1 MDRRKRSGGPQTA
14 AGKARSSRNALKS
27 GITVSYWL
35 NADEQAE
42 YEALLEALM
51 EEYATARP
59 TTLVLVTRLAC
70 SMVKLNR
77 LQRIENARFE
87 SARIIAGDVARQ
99 QLDAEHSLASCLPPT
114 AEAREFARRVA
125 TESAMPDPELITTL
139 ARYQTALERQIMM
152 TTAELRRI
160 VLLGGPGATAPQS
173 PAAQPA
179 ATPAAT
185 PAASRL
191 FGDAPDIEDVT
202 PRSVNEK

>member
-1 MDRRKRSGGPQTA
+1 MNHRKRSGGPQTA
-14 AGKARSSRNALKS
+14 AGKARSSRNALKT
-27 GITVSYWL
+27 GITVGYWL

-42 YEALLEALM
+42 YDALLEALID
-51 EEYATARP
+51 EYPTARA
-59 TTLVLVTRLAC
+59 TTMLLVSRLAC
-70 SMVKLNR
+70 SVVKLNR

-87 SARIIAGDVARQ
+87 GARIIAGDVARQ

-125 TESAMPDPELITTL
+125 TESAMPDPEPMTTL
-139 ARYQTALERQIMM
+139 ARYQTALERQIIM

-173 PAAQPA
+173 PAAK
-179 ATPAAT
+179 PAAT